1 MENWGVSADWE
12 DGGHGRKLP
21 SLTCHPSDS
30 TAALRSSSV
39 TVSPPRQSAW
49 AWANLSM
56 VALTR
61 MLAWRRMSLF
71 NHPCL
76 APSS

>member
-1 MENWGVSADWE
+1 MGANY
-12 DGGHGRKLP
+12 
-21 SLTCHPSDS
+21 HPSRVIQVTS
-30 TAALRSSSV
+30 TAALKSSSV

-49 AWANLSM
+49 AWANFSM

-76 APSS
+76 APSSQGMS